1 MALQIDQKCGE
12 VAAAPERKIVY
23 SQIEDG
29 TSGEIGEIHDR
40 AQDRLARGLHA
51 QTSRQAG
58 SSFAAGG
65 QADGGELLAISDRN
79 LCPGANQVRKAL
91 CKDLALT
98 ERIAAEVF
106 AHVESKLDTAT
117 NTRAIS
123 HRLAVPTIN
132 VVRLLTAVGS

>member
-1 MALQIDQKCGE
+1 MALQIHQNRAE
-12 VAAAPERKIVY
+12 LAAAPERKIVY

-65 QADGGELLAISDRN
+65 QADGGELLAISDRH

-117 NTRAIS
+117 TTRGIS
-123 HRLAVPTIN
+123 HRSAVPTMN
-132 VVRLLTAVGS
+132 GGRWVTA